1 MKFLLLS
8 LAFVAFG
15 EEEET
20 ATAADPL
27 KELRIFTL
35 SGKQG
40 KECEKADTAQKFD
53 EVAMHYTGW
62 VAKGDNLDEK
72 GKKFDSSRDRDSFFD
87 VPIEKGRVIKGWDKG
102 LVGMCVGSQ
111 RRLIIPPD
119 MGYGDRGA
127 GADIPGGATLIFD
140 VELMGIP
147 KPRHKKKRYY
157 GKVQQT
163 LEEYEASKDAA
174 GFITRTQT
182 RQNPKEWVAHFNL
195 F

>member
-1 MKFLLLS
+1 MKSVLLL
-8 LAFVAFG
+8 LVFVAFG
-15 EEEET
+15 EEGGTE
-20 ATAADPL
+20 AAADPL

-40 KECEKADTAQKFD
+40 KECEKANTAQKFD

-87 VPIEKGRVIKGWDKG
+87 VQIGKGRVIKGWDKG
-102 LVGMCVGSQ
+102 LVGMCVGAQ
-111 RRLIIPPD
+111 RRMIIPSD

-140 VELMGIP
+140 VELMKIT
-147 KPRHKKKRYY
+147 KPRNKKKRYF
-157 GKVQQT
+157 GKVHPV
-163 LEEYEASKDAA
+163 LESDSDDDEEKA
-174 GFITRTQT
+174 
-182 RQNPKEWVAHFNL
+182 EL
-195 F
+195 